1 MTTNR
6 TLNDILDDVWDTR
19 DLIELYE
26 TLETELMGEY
36 LEKATNDQ
44 EFSEWLESTPNELH
58 TDLKQVLSVL
68 EELKGNGG
76 DEQWRG
82 DWYPVTMIAEHYFTD
97 YAEELLKDCG
107 DLPQEI
113 PHYIEID
120 WEATA
125 DNIKVDYSA
134 IEIDGTTY
142 YFR

>member
-1 MTTNR
+1 MTTNT
-6 TLNDILDDVWDTR
+6 TLNDILNDVWDTR

-26 TLETELMGEY
+26 TLETELMDEY

-44 EFSEWLESTPNELH
+44 EFSEWLESTPDELH

-82 DWYPVTMIAEHYFTD
+82 DWYPVTMIAEHYFTE